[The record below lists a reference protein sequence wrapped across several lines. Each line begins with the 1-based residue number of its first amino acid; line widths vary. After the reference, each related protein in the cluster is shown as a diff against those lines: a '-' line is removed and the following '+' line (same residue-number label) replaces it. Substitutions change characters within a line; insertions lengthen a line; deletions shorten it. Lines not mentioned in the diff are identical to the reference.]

1 MAGSQGSEG
10 PWLFDSREA
19 LARVA
24 TSPEARR
31 KLAELAREKR
41 RVDREEKRARARL
54 VDATLPLADLL
65 VAACGRSAYLV
76 ADAVLDTLGSR
87 RDPSGYGRKVGRR
100 PRPKSPAQDVRGTRL
115 YSDLRADAHRLGP
128 VFQDL
133 WQRGERGRQ
142 ELGTLVAAEDREKYG
157 RWYSLEGIEDHD
169 LWLHTLYMELEGWTG
184 AGKRKRG

>member
-1 MAGSQGSEG
+1 MAGSQDHEG
-10 PWLFDSREA
+10 PWLFNSCEV
-19 LARVA
+19 LAKLA
-24 TSPEARR
+24 ASPEARR

-41 RVDREEKRARARL
+41 RIHREEQRARARL

-115 YSDLRADAHRLGP
+115 YSDLRADARPLGR
-128 VFQDL
+128 VFRDI
-133 WQRGERGRQ
+133 WQRGDRGRQ
-142 ELGTLVAAEDREKYG
+142 ELGALVAAEDREKYG

-169 LWLHTLYMELEGWTG
+169 LWLHSLYAELDGRTG
-184 AGKRKRG
+184 ARKRRRG